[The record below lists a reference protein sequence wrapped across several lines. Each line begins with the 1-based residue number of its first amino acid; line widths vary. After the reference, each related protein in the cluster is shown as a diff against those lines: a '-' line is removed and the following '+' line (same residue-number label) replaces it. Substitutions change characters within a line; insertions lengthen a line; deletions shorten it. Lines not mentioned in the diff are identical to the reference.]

1 MLMDFLKNKMV
12 KILLIFSLVWTFLDV
27 IWDLFLSLLHSLA
40 MLVHYAFEFFEH
52 SLDLMVEHLFHTG
65 PRETQIIVFYIM
77 LAFGGVIA
85 YLILRKL
92 PDWYCSCCEKV
103 RRYWYQES
111 AKAKIFWESQ
121 SLALKAKWYTFAVTG
136 SFFMYLLVLS

>member
-1 MLMDFLKNKMV
+1 MLLDFLNN
-12 KILLIFSLVWTFLDV
+12 KILKIVLIFSLVWTFLDV
-27 IWDLFLSLLHSLA
+27 ILDLFLSLLHPLA
-40 MLVHYAFEFFEH
+40 ILVHYAFEFYEH

-77 LAFGGVIA
+77 VASGCVIA

-92 PDWYCSCCEKV
+92 PGWYCSFCEQV
-103 RRYWYQES
+103 RRYWYQET

-121 SLALKAKWYTFAVTG
+121 LRALKAKWYVN
-136 SFFMYLLVLS
+136 